1 MARSTVL
8 VETTAVQLDWH
19 EQDHAPKVTLPTCQ
33 SFESMVRDKA
43 DLSHYLYSEIFPQLA
58 PPPYGA
64 IEIERLSLNKPVY
77 LITEQMKNVSVVAK
91 VYRYS
96 SRTLAEAWQS
106 AGKEYSNL
114 SLLRNEFGMD
124 HGACQVVAPLGK
136 KKELSALLV
145 TEKAPG
151 RMLDYYIAEAVCN
164 HRSDLLFGALSSL
177 ARFFFKLHRNGQD
190 DRPVSSDLPQRYLS
204 GLYDY
209 LGGWLLTP
217 DDRDAI
223 ESYAARWWD
232 KDNVFSTDG
241 EVIVHGDATPT
252 NFLFNGDHV
261 TAIDLERMKWADRCW
276 DLGFVAAEL
285 KHHFLW
291 RGGDKWAAEPFIGHF
306 LWEYA
311 ANYPGDHFFHTLT
324 TRIPLYMALGLMRI
338 ARNTWLDEPYRRELI
353 AEARR
358 CLKYG
363 L

>member
-8 VETTAVQLDWH
+8 VETTALQLDWY
-19 EQDHAPKVTLPTCQ
+19 EQDHAPKATLPTCQ
-33 SFESMVRDKA
+33 SFESIVREKPDFFE
-43 DLSHYLYSEIFPQLA
+43 YLHSEIFPQLA

-77 LITEQMKNVSVVAK
+77 LITEQVKNVTVVAK
-91 VYRYS
+91 VFRYS

-106 AGKEYSNL
+106 ADKEYSNL

-124 HGACQVVAPLGK
+124 EGAYQVVAPLGK

-151 RMLDYYIAEAVCN
+151 RMLDCYIAKAIYEHQSA
-164 HRSDLLFGALSSL
+164 LLFGALSFL
-177 ARFFFKLHRNGQD
+177 AKFLLKLHRNSQD
-190 DRPVSSDLPQRYLS
+190 DRPVSADLPQRYLS
-204 GLYDY
+204 GLYED

-223 ESYAARWWD
+223 EGYAARWWD
-232 KDNVFSTDG
+232 EDDLFSTDG

-252 NFLFNGDHV
+252 NFLFHGDQV

-285 KHHFLW
+285 KHHFMW
-291 RGGDKWAAEPFIGHF
+291 RAGDRWAAEPFIGHF

-311 ANYPGDHFFHTLT
+311 ANYEGERFFHALT
-324 TRIPLYMALGLMRI
+324 SKIPLYMALGLLRI
-338 ARNTWLDEPYRRELI
+338 ARNTWLDEPHRRELI
-353 AEARR
+353 AEARK
-358 CLKYG
+358 CLEYG

>member
-8 VETTAVQLDWH
+8 VETAALQLDWH
-19 EQDHAPKVTLPTCQ
+19 EQDHAPRVTRPTRH
-33 SFESMVRDKA
+33 SVESMVRATA
-43 DLSHYLYSEIFPQLA
+43 DLFHYLYSEIFPQLA

-64 IEIERLSLNKPVY
+64 IEIEKLSNNKPVY
-77 LITEQMKNVSVVAK
+77 LITEQTKNVAVVAK
-91 VYRYS
+91 IFRYS
-96 SRTLAEAWQS
+96 FRALAEAWQS
-106 AGKEYSNL
+106 AGKEYRNL
-114 SLLRNEFGMD
+114 SLLRKRFGMD
-124 HGACQVVAPLGK
+124 CGPYQVVAPLGK

-151 RMLDYYIAEAVCN
+151 RMLDYYIAEAIFE
-164 HRSDLLFGALSSL
+164 HHSDLLFGALASL
-177 ARFFFKLHRNGQD
+177 ARFLLKLHRNSQD
-190 DRPVSSDLPQRYLS
+190 DRPVPADLPQRYLS
-204 GLYDY
+204 GLYED

-223 ESYAARWWD
+223 EGYAARWWD
-232 KDNVFSTDG
+232 EDDLFSTDR

-252 NFLFNGDHV
+252 NFLFNGDQV

-285 KHHFLW
+285 KHHFMW
-291 RGGDKWAAEPFIGHF
+291 RAGDKWAAEPFIGHF

-311 ANYPGDHFFHTLT
+311 ANYEGERFFHALT
-324 TRIPLYMALGLMRI
+324 SKIPLYMALGLLRI

-358 CLKYG
+358 CLEYG